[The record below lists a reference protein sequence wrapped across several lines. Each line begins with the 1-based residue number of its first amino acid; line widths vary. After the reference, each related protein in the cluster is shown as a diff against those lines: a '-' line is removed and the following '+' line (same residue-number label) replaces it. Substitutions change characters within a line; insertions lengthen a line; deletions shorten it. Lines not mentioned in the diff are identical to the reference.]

1 MRRSLA
7 APFVAGAA
15 LLVGLPALAAL
26 WLSFTDYSGIG
37 APRFVGI
44 DNFVRLAGDD
54 LFRRAVINTSLHIL
68 MSVPLRM
75 LLITGLALLL
85 HHRFRGASFARAGV
99 YLPTVVPDV
108 ALALLFLWV
117 LNPLYGPLAALL
129 GRFNPEWLTDPWG
142 ARWAVVLVTLLQI
155 GEGFV
160 IALAARRALPEY
172 LFDAARVDGASPGFV
187 LRKVTLPLMAPVLGV
202 LALRDVILSLQV
214 NFVPAL
220 LLTDGGP
227 SYATMYVPLYA
238 YRQAFRYLRLGYV
251 SAMSVAMFAF
261 TALIIFLQYRMAK
274 RARLI

>member
-1 MRRSLA
+1 MRRTLA
-7 APFVAGAA
+7 APFLAGAL
-15 LLVGLPALAAL
+15 LLVGLPAAVAV

-37 APRFVGI
+37 APRFVGF
-44 DNFVRLAGDD
+44 DNFVRLANDD
-54 LFRRAVINTSLHIL
+54 IFRRAAGNTLLHIV

-75 LLITGLALLL
+75 VLITGFALLL
-85 HHRFRGASFARAGV
+85 HRRFRGASSARASV

-108 ALALLFLWV
+108 ALALLFLWL

-129 GRFNPEWLTDPWG
+129 GRYDPGWLTDPWG
-142 ARWAVVLVTLLQI
+142 ARWAVVLVGLFQI

-172 LFDAARVDGASPGFV
+172 LFEAARVDGASAWFV
-187 LRKVTLPLMAPVLGV
+187 LRKVTLPLMTPVLAV

-227 SYATMYVPLYA
+227 SYATTYIPLYA

-251 SAMSVAMFAF
+251 SAMSIVMFAF
-261 TALIIFLQYRMAK
+261 TLLVVWLQYRMAK
-274 RARLI
+274 RSGLI

>member
-7 APFVAGAA
+7 LPFLAGTFVLVA
-15 LLVGLPALAAL
+15 LPAAAAV
-26 WLSFTDYSGIG
+26 WLSLTDYSGIG
-37 APRFVGI
+37 APSFVGL

-54 LFRRAVINTSLHIL
+54 LFRRAAGNTLLHIL

-75 LLITGLALLL
+75 LLIVGFALLL
-85 HHRFRGASFARAGV
+85 HRRFRGASISRAAV

-108 ALALLFLWV
+108 AFALLFLWL
-117 LNPLYGPLAALL
+117 LNPLYGPLAAAL
-129 GRFNPEWLTDPWG
+129 GRFNPDWLTDPWG
-142 ARWAVVLVTLLQI
+142 ARWAIVGVSLFQI

-160 IALAARRALPEY
+160 IALAARRALPSH
-172 LFDAARVDGASPGFV
+172 LFEAAQVDGASPWFV
-187 LRKVTLPLMAPVLGV
+187 LRKVTLPLMAPVLAV

-214 NFVPAL
+214 NFVPSL

-227 SYATMYVPLYA
+227 SYATTYLPFYA

-251 SAMSVAMFAF
+251 SAISVAMFAF
-261 TALIIFLQYRMAK
+261 TALVIFLQYRMAK

>member
-1 MRRSLA
+1 MRRSTAL
-7 APFVAGAA
+7 PFLTGAG

-26 WLSFTDYSGIG
+26 FLSFTDYSGIG
-37 APRFVGI
+37 APSFTGF
-44 DNFVRLAGDD
+44 DNYTRLLEDE
-54 LFRRAVINTSLHIL
+54 LFRRAVGNTLLHVL

-75 LLITGLALLL
+75 LLIGGLALYL
-85 HHRFRGASFARAGV
+85 HHHFRGSSVARAGV

-108 ALALLFLWV
+108 ALTLLFLWL
-117 LNPLYGPLAALL
+117 LNPLYGPFAAVL
-129 GRFNPEWLTDPWG
+129 GRFNPAWLTDPWG

-172 LFDAARVDGASPGFV
+172 LFEAARVDGASPWFV
-187 LRKVTLPLMAPVLGV
+187 LRRVTLPLMAPVLAV
-202 LALRDVILSLQV
+202 LALRDVVLSLQV

-227 SYATMYVPLYA
+227 SYATTYIPLYA

-251 SAMSVAMFAF
+251 SAMSVVMFAF
-261 TALIIFLQYRMAK
+261 TALVIYLQYRMARK
-274 RARLI
+274 AKLI